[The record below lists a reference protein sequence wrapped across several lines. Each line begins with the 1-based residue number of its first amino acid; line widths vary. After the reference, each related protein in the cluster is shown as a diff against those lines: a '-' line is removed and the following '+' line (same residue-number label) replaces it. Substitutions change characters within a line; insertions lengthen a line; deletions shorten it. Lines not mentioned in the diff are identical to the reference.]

1 MGGAD
6 NIHTCSSVSASEDIN
21 SVELQVHVELKDEDT
36 KCENKTKADA
46 DEQKNGRRFVDGG
59 LW

>member
-6 NIHTCSSVSASEDIN
+6 NIHTISSVSTSEDIN
-21 SVELQVHVELKDEDT
+21 SVEQRVHVEIDDEDT
-36 KCENKTKADA
+36 KCENKTKPDA
-46 DEQKNGRRFVDGG
+46 DEQKNDRRFVDGG